1 MTPRHRRQRDPFRL
15 LLILVAVGVVVTLA
29 YQVHLHHGAL
39 DASFAKHLRILLA
52 ESPIDG

>member
-39 DASFAKHLRILLA
+39 DASFAKHLRTLLA